1 MQILECDE
9 SQDRYKL
16 EKNYEE
22 LKKEWEELGSRN
34 SGFEELWSVCIG
46 SFAMSAL
53 MSLVLA
59 IINMDFGY
67 FYFFLIN
74 CLFTVISYIFATSKF
89 AKQQSVMSSA
99 NEWPQYHWNI
109 IWLI

>member
-1 MQILECDE
+1 MSYEELDKE
-9 SQDRYKL
+9 
-16 EKNYEE
+16 YEE

-34 SGFEELWSVCIG
+34 SGFEELWSVCMG

-67 FYFFLIN
+67 FYFFFMC

-89 AKQQSVMSSA
+89 AKQ
-99 NEWPQYHWNI
+99 
-109 IWLI
+109 

>member
-1 MQILECDE
+1 MSYEELNKE
-9 SQDRYKL
+9 
-16 EKNYEE
+16 YEE

-34 SGFEELWSVCIG
+34 SGFEELGSICIG
-46 SFAMSAL
+46 AFAMVAL

-67 FYFFLIN
+67 FYFFFMG

-89 AKQQSVMSSA
+89 AKR
-99 NEWPQYHWNI
+99 
-109 IWLI
+109 